1 MKKIVVF
8 IAIGFLFMPGGRM
21 EAADSDEAFCYVSL
35 VDGEAYVIQDGS
47 PQKKAARVNFPLVPG
62 DSVETGEQGRCEI
75 QFDNGTIMRL
85 DGGSRL
91 TINTMRAKSLTTSW
105 NITTLT
111 LDSGRVFTMNNT
123 YNRELFQV
131 VTSRAAIKINKN
143 ATSTIAIEPDGN
155 HIFVERGM
163 INLLYG
169 DEEQKLKKTR
179 IRAGEGVI
187 VTLEDKLLD
196 KSIRPETEFRS
207 WNSEVNRRFK
217 ELHEGISRIPGP
229 IYNFPRGV
237 VEFAKKWSSLYGE
250 WVYNDLFGYVWKPY
264 DESFQYSD
272 KRPFFHADKILVKN
286 ELYLVPQQPWGWI
299 PAHMG
304 NWVWMKKNGWVWIP
318 GTAFKGG
325 MYGVDWLWNQ
335 MTGYRPHLFWAAL
348 TGHSVWGAWPD
359 YFWLGL
365 RPGYGPTGC
374 ATLSDW
380 LHYIYGGYSG
390 YVNYRRGGAPGR
402 QVNPGSPSPP
412 PSLKDIPPDVAVIIA
427 KLDKAPIGDL
437 NRLLDTGRDSQ
448 KQLSDRNNARRIQ
461 NWLAYRSIV
470 AAGTDDYTEEDEP
483 GHKGKV
489 VKGPIS
495 KRDWNRDRIIAQ
507 RLGTTLV
514 YSSSRNAVLMPELK
528 ISSRNIS
535 ARQRFNLRTMA
546 IRNSGRKGKPGLIR
560 QVHGGGSAGTPSGS
574 SMAGQASSSGAPG
587 SSVPG
592 SVGGKGGG
600 ASNAGE
606 RK

>member
-1 MKKIVVF
+1 MKKIVVL
-8 IAIGFLFMPGGRM
+8 IAVGFLCLPGGRM
-21 EAADSDEAFCYVSL
+21 QAADSDEAFCYVSL

-62 DSVETGEQGRCEI
+62 DSIETGERGRCEI

-91 TINTMRAKSLTTSW
+91 TINTMRARSLTTSW

-131 VTSRAAIKINKN
+131 VTSRAAIKINQN
-143 ATSTIAIEPDGN
+143 ATSTIAIAPDGN

-187 VTLEDKLLD
+187 VTLEDKLLG

-217 ELHEGISRIPGP
+217 ELHEGISRIPRP

-325 MYGVDWLWNQ
+325 MYGADWLWNQ

-359 YFWLGL
+359 YFWLGV

-380 LHYIYGGYSG
+380 LHYLYGGYAG
-390 YVNYRRGGAPGR
+390 YVNYRRGGFAGR
-402 QVNPGSPSPP
+402 RGNPGNHDSP

-470 AAGTDDYTEEDEP
+470 AAGTDDYTDEDES

-495 KRDWNRDRIIAQ
+495 KRDWNRDRIVAQ

-574 SMAGQASSSGAPG
+574 SMAGQASSSGVPG